1 MKLKSG
7 KILTNKKD
15 KFLHGIGISSMK
27 NSIEKYNGNLEVND
41 LNTRF
46 LINICIPLKLNENN
60 LYIKNA

>member
-1 MKLKSG
+1 M
-7 KILTNKKD
+7 
-15 KFLHGIGISSMK
+15 GISSMK

>member
-1 MKLKSG
+1 
-7 KILTNKKD
+7 
-15 KFLHGIGISSMK
+15 MK

-46 LINICIPLKLNENN
+46 LINICIPLKSNENN